1 MTDPTETRQT
11 DTTETDQAQAATARA
26 DRARRSNLRV
36 AATLGGIVVGMIG
49 VSYAAV
55 PLYTL
60 FCQVTGFGGT
70 TRQADAAPG
79 ASAEH
84 RTFTVR
90 FDSNVS
96 QGLEWEF
103 VPAVNT
109 TTVEVGVENL
119 AFYRATNTSDT
130 PVVGTAAF
138 NVTPHKAGPYFMKI
152 ACFCFTEQV
161 LKPGQTVDMPVQ
173 FFLDPELMKDPKMDG
188 VTTVTLSYTFYPAE
202 DQSKAQ
208 QLALAPSVE

>member
-1 MTDPTETRQT
+1 MTEPTETART
-11 DTTETDQAQAATARA
+11 SEPSRETAADTAPAP
-26 DRARRSNLRV
+26 ARRSNLRV
-36 AATLGGIVVGMIG
+36 AAVLGGIVVGMVG

-79 ASAEH
+79 ATAEH

-96 QGLEWEF
+96 DGLQWEF

-109 TTVEVGVENL
+109 TKVEVGVEKL

-152 ACFCFTEQV
+152 DCFCFTEQV

>member
-1 MTDPTETRQT
+1 MTGPTETSQT
-11 DTTETDQAQAATARA
+11 SPTSEGRA

-36 AATLGGIVVGMIG
+36 AAVLGGIVVGMVG
-49 VSYAAV
+49 VSFAAV

-70 TRQADAAPG
+70 TRQAEAAPG

-84 RTFTVR
+84 RKFTVR
-90 FDSNVS
+90 FDSNVGE
-96 QGLEWEF
+96 GLQWEF

-109 TTVEVGVENL
+109 TKVEVGVEKL
-119 AFYRATNTSDT
+119 AFYRATNTGDT

-152 ACFCFTEQV
+152 DCFCFTEQV
-161 LKPGQTVDMPVQ
+161 LKPGQTMDMPVQ

>member
-1 MTDPTETRQT
+1 MTGPTETP
-11 DTTETDQAQAATARA
+11 ETPESPTPGG
-26 DRARRSNLRV
+26 DRTRRSNRRV
-36 AATLGGIVVGMIG
+36 AVVLAGIVVGMVG
-49 VSYAAV
+49 VSFAAV
-55 PLYTL
+55 PLYSI
-60 FCQVTGFGGT
+60 FCAVTGFGGT
-70 TRQADAAPG
+70 TRQAAAAPG
-79 ASAEH
+79 ASTEH

-90 FDSNVS
+90 FDSNVGE
-96 QGLEWEF
+96 GLQWEF
-103 VPAVNT
+103 VPAVKT
-109 TTVEVGVENL
+109 TQVEVGVEKL
-119 AFYRATNTSDT
+119 AFFRATNTSDQAI
-130 PVVGTAAF
+130 VGTAAF

-208 QLALAPSVE
+208 QLALAPSVR

>member
-1 MTDPTETRQT
+1 MTEPTQNP
-11 DTTETDQAQAATARA
+11 APGA

-36 AATLGGIVVGMIG
+36 AAVLGGIVVGMVG
-49 VSYAAV
+49 VSFAAV
-55 PLYTL
+55 PLYSL
-60 FCQVTGFGGT
+60 FCAVTGFGGT

-84 RTFTVR
+84 RSFTVR

-96 QGLEWEF
+96 EGLDWKF

-109 TTVEVGVENL
+109 TKVEVGVENL
-119 AFYRATNTSDT
+119 AFYRATNTSDA
-130 PVVGTAAF
+130 PLVGTAAF

-152 ACFCFTEQV
+152 DCFCFTEQV
-161 LKPGQTVDMPVQ
+161 LQPGQTMDMPVQ

-208 QLALAPSVE
+208 QLALVPSVR

>member
-1 MTDPTETRQT
+1 MSEPT
-11 DTTETDQAQAATARA
+11 DTNDTSRSARSA
-26 DRARRSNLRV
+26 RSNLRV
-36 AATLGGIVVGMIG
+36 GLGLAGLVAGMVG

-70 TRQADAAPG
+70 TQVADAAPG

-90 FDSNVS
+90 FDSNVRD
-96 QGLEWEF
+96 GLDWKF
-103 VPAVNT
+103 VPAART
-109 TTVEVGVENL
+109 TKVEVGVENL
-119 AFYRATNTSDT
+119 AFYRATNTGDT
-130 PVVGTAAF
+130 PIVGTAAF

-161 LKPGQTVDMPVQ
+161 LKPGETVDMPVQ
-173 FFLDPELMKDPKMDG
+173 FFLDPELLKDPKMDG

>member
-1 MTDPTETRQT
+1 MTGPTETS
-11 DTTETDQAQAATARA
+11 ETPVASVNHT
-26 DRARRSNLRV
+26 RRSNLRV
-36 AATLGGIVVGMIG
+36 AAVLGVIVVGMVG
-49 VSYAAV
+49 VSFAAV

-84 RTFTVR
+84 RRFTVR

-96 QGLEWEF
+96 QGLDWEF

-109 TTVEVGVENL
+109 TEVEVGVENL
-119 AFYRATNTSDT
+119 AFYRATNTSDK
-130 PVVGTAAF
+130 PIVGTAAF

>member
-1 MTDPTETRQT
+1 MTTPTDKPET
-11 DTTETDQAQAATARA
+11 EAPRA
-26 DRARRSNLRV
+26 DRTRRSNRRV
-36 AATLGGIVVGMIG
+36 ALVLAGVVAGMVG
-49 VSYAAV
+49 VSFAAV
-55 PLYTL
+55 PLYSI
-60 FCQVTGFGGT
+60 FCAVTGFGGT
-70 TRQADAAPG
+70 TRIADAAPG
-79 ASAEH
+79 ASTEH
-84 RTFTVR
+84 RKFTVR
-90 FDSNVS
+90 FDSNVGE
-96 QGLEWEF
+96 GLQWEF
-103 VPAVNT
+103 VPAVKT
-109 TTVEVGVENL
+109 TEVEVGVEKL

-130 PVVGTAAF
+130 PIVGTAAF

-173 FFLDPELMKDPKMDG
+173 FFLDPELLKDPKMDG